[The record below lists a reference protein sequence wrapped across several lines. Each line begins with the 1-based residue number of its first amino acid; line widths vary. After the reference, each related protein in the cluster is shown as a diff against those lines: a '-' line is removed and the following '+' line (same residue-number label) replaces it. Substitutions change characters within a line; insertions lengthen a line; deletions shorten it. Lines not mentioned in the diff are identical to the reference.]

1 MRGQPYLVAV
11 RYLAR
16 FSPIA
21 AYRDLRLFLSHRQPY
36 ELWFGILAI
45 LITSLVL
52 FAFVKDS
59 HFEKVYKENIVYVQ
73 QWKADRTDAEI
84 VAQQKVDQPAID
96 QRKAEFEAKRKE
108 RQAEFKRLDDKLKAY
123 GF

>member
-1 MRGQPYLVAV
+1 M

-21 AYRDLRLFLSHRQPY
+21 AYRDLRLFLSHRQPH

-45 LITSLVL
+45 VITAALL

-59 HFEKVYKENIVYVQ
+59 HFERVYKPNIVYVQ
-73 QWKADRTDAEI
+73 QWKADRTDEQI
-84 VAQQKVDQPAID
+84 VTQQKADQPAID
-96 QRKAEFEAKRKE
+96 KRKAEIEARQKKR
-108 RQAEFKRLDDKLKAY
+108 RAEFKRLDDKLEAY

>member
-1 MRGQPYLVAV
+1 M

-16 FSPIA
+16 FSPVV
-21 AYRDLRLFLSHRQPY
+21 AYRDLRLFLSHRQPH

-45 LITSLVL
+45 LVTAAVL

-59 HFEKVYKENIVYVQ
+59 RFERVYKPNIVYVQ
-73 QWKADRTDAEI
+73 QWKADRSDDQI
-84 VAQQKVDQPAID
+84 VAQQKADQPAID
-96 QRKAEFEAKRKE
+96 KRRAEIEARQKD
-108 RQAEFKRLDDKLKAY
+108 RQAQFKRLDDKLKAY

>member
-1 MRGQPYLVAV
+1 MPV

-21 AYRDLRLFLSHRQPY
+21 AYRDLRLFLSYRQPY

-45 LITSLVL
+45 LITALVL

-59 HFEKVYKENIVYVQ
+59 HFDRVYKPNIVYVQ

-84 VAQQKVDQPAID
+84 VTQQKADQPAID
-96 QRKAEFEAKRKE
+96 KRKAEIEARQKD
-108 RQAEFKRLDDKLKAY
+108 RQAQFKRLDDKLKAY